1 MIEQLL
7 NEFNMVGYPF
17 LVTLAISMLIIS
29 MLVISITINLGLGYK
44 HLKLKKRNEM
54 LESKADHFCC
64 LSSDLRR
71 ENEKLEV
78 EIKILQLKSNVKLKK

>member
-44 HLKLKKRNEM
+44 HLKLKKRNEI
-54 LESKADHFCC
+54 LESKADHFSY
-64 LSSDLRR
+64 LSLDLRH
-71 ENEKLEV
+71 ENQKLSD
-78 EIKILQLKSNVKLKK
+78 EIKKLKQSVKVKK

>member
-17 LVTLAISMLIIS
+17 LVTLAIS

-44 HLKLKKRNEM
+44 HLKLKKRNEI
-54 LESKADHFCC
+54 LESKADHFSY
-64 LSSDLRR
+64 LSLDLRH
-71 ENEKLEV
+71 ENQKLSD
-78 EIKILQLKSNVKLKK
+78 EIKKLKQSVKVKK